1 MKTKEL
7 LGGIDIGSESHH
19 VVVMDNEGKVLYDKK
34 ISHRFSE
41 FQKGI
46 REFREIEAR
55 EGSKIS
61 FGIEGK
67 NGYGAPF
74 DRILGK
80 GGFSLY
86 NIDNLKLKRFRN
98 IFGAEWKTDR
108 RDATMLAKLMRFR
121 EQLNGDKE
129 KAFILVE
136 KTPITYDR
144 LKILSRHQQTL
155 VNEKVRISNRLLKK
169 LLEVCP
175 EILNILGKVKNKKLL
190 RVVIKYPNF
199 STYKRLTRK
208 KLLRIKGIGNGS
220 VEKMIGSLQRLECVE
235 ELADVYATVI
245 LSYAKRILELKEE
258 IELLD
263 KRIDKI
269 GESSKEVQRLK
280 SIPGVATKLSS
291 RLIGEIG
298 DIHRFKSANQL
309 AVYCGVACI
318 EDSSGKRKQTKAVFK
333 ANKICKETMIRI
345 AGCTIPRIAESQRY
359 YTKKRKEGKKHNH
372 ALRCL
377 ARQMIKVIFKLL
389 VEDRNYYVVSEYQ
402 KEAIYRKESSF
413 FT

>member
-1 MKTKEL
+1 MKMKEL
-7 LGGIDIGSESHH
+7 LGGIDVGSESHH
-19 VVVMDNEGKVLYDKK
+19 VVVMDTEGKVLFDRK
-34 ISHRFSE
+34 IPHQFGE
-41 FQKGI
+41 FHKGI
-46 REFREIEAR
+46 REFREIETR
-55 EGSKIS
+55 ERSKIS

-67 NGYGAPF
+67 NGYGSPF
-74 DRILGK
+74 DRILGEE
-80 GGFSLY
+80 GFSLY

-121 EQLNGDKE
+121 KQLNGDKE
-129 KAFILVE
+129 KAFIPIE
-136 KTPITYDR
+136 KVSIAYDR
-144 LKILSRHQQTL
+144 LKVLSRHQQTL
-155 VNEKVRISNRLLKK
+155 VSEKVRISNRLHKK

-175 EILNILGKVKNKKLL
+175 GILDILGDVASKKLL
-190 RVVIKYPNF
+190 RVLVKYSNF
-199 STYKRLTRK
+199 LTYKKLTK
-208 KLLRIKGIGNGS
+208 EKLLRIKGIGKDS
-220 VEKMIGSLQRLECVE
+220 VEKMIGSLQRLEYVE

-263 KRIDKI
+263 KRMDKI
-269 GESSKEVQRLK
+269 GESSKEVQHLK

-291 RLIGEIG
+291 RLMGEIG

-318 EDSSGKRKQTKAVFK
+318 DDSSGKREQTKAVFK

-345 AGCTIPRIAESQRY
+345 AGCTIPRIGESQRY

-389 VEDRNYYVVSEYQ
+389 VEDRNYYVASEYQ
-402 KEAIYRKESSF
+402 KEAI
-413 FT
+413 